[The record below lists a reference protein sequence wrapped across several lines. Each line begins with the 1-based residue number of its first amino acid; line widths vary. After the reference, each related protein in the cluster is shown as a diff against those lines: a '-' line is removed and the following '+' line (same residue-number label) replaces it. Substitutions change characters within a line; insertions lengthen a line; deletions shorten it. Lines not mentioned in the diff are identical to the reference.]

1 METTSTSTAN
11 EQQGGKKRIVWLDD
25 AKMFAMLCV
34 IFYHCLKYMPADMAG
49 CSDTIEV
56 ITSFNMHLFVVL
68 AGFTSF
74 RALQRIACW
83 DDYRRYVVKIV
94 LHLLVPTFA
103 IGLLRALLTLD
114 PHAIGNEQWFLKF
127 LFRCLLMFAT
137 SCWLVAIASRRLDK
151 TDSTRIN
158 QEYVEIAKYIG
169 FLLLMFCTSKTKLP
183 EFASYFLFGYLVKKY
198 DLTGMLFRMKSNPRQ
213 FNIMLTAISLAG
225 ILTVACTFGISHSFD
240 FYDYPLGRLSND
252 GMLSVFFAR
261 QICGFGWV
269 LFFMPLFFLL
279 SRRYTLFS
287 YWGSKSLGL
296 YIIHTFLLH
305 IFIEQLPF
313 RFYSG
318 YIGWIEVFTLTMALT
333 MMSMIII
340 RLLEQNKYT
349 SFLFLGN
356 AIK

>member
-1 METTSTSTAN
+1 METTSKSTAN

-83 DDYRRYVVKIV
+83 DDYRRYVVKIA

-151 TDSTRIN
+151 TGSTRIN

-279 SRRYTLFS
+279 SRRYHHVQLLGQQESRTLHHPHLSAPHLHRATPIQVLFGLHRLDRGLHAYNGAHHDVDDYNPPLRAEQVHEFPFS
-287 YWGSKSLGL
+287 W
-296 YIIHTFLLH
+296 
-305 IFIEQLPF
+305 QCD
-313 RFYSG
+313 
-318 YIGWIEVFTLTMALT
+318 
-333 MMSMIII
+333 
-340 RLLEQNKYT
+340 
-349 SFLFLGN
+349 
-356 AIK
+356 